1 MALTISLRGVLNA
14 PFRKR
19 VRADAFPLNQYH
31 SPLGKGTDVNIC
43 PFGVVWVAPFR
54 EGRSVRYHSRWS
66 FLMLLNSLDCIL
78 AIQCMTISG
87 FQGCPLTRMHK
98 CGNIMRI
105 LQSYKAKL
113 PYGRNTK
120 ALQFVKYKSSALYVR
135 GAIREIYESH
145 ISCHTKQYI
154 VWQEW
159 NTKAIRCMTE
169 KYLVEKVCGVPIDT
183 IFGWFTF

>member
-1 MALTISLRGVLNA
+1 MSICLGCYGSYHFPSGVLNA
-14 PFRKR
+14 PLEKGCGRTPSPK
-19 VRADAFPLNQYH
+19 PISL
-31 SPLGKGTDVNIC
+31 PLGKGTDVNIC

-54 EGRSVRYHSRWS
+54 QGRSVRYHSRWS

-145 ISCHTKQYI
+145 ISCHTKQYN
-154 VWQEW
+154 VLQE
-159 NTKAIRCMTE
+159 
-169 KYLVEKVCGVPIDT
+169 
-183 IFGWFTF
+183 

>member
-1 MALTISLRGVLNA
+1 MSEGKWSIR
-14 PFRKR
+14 PFCY
-19 VRADAFPLNQYH
+19 L
-31 SPLGKGTDVNIC
+31 SVNT
-43 PFGVVWVAPFR
+43 
-54 EGRSVRYHSRWS
+54 EY
-66 FLMLLNSLDCIL
+66 
-78 AIQCMTISG
+78 IQCMAISG
-87 FQGCPLTRMHK
+87 FQGCPLTREHK

-154 VWQEW
+154 VWQKW

-169 KYLVEKVCGVPIDT
+169 KYLVEKVCGVSIDT
-183 IFGWFTF
+183 ILGHLCFSKHWICIATLVFFAKTQVSYCIRLLVVALGQAP

>member
-1 MALTISLRGVLNA
+1 MPQWAIPLNYQTA
-14 PFRKR
+14 IRKR
-19 VRADAFPLNQYH
+19 VSRA
-31 SPLGKGTDVNIC
+31 
-43 PFGVVWVAPFR
+43 VAR
-54 EGRSVRYHSRWS
+54 
-66 FLMLLNSLDCIL
+66 LCIL
-78 AIQCMTISG
+78 PLILFFVGYNVWGEMVCPSCYLSVNTEYIQCMAISG
-87 FQGCPLTRMHK
+87 FQGCPLTREHK

-113 PYGRNTK
+113 PYCRNTK

-169 KYLVEKVCGVPIDT
+169 KYLVEKVYGISIDT